1 MPTTFQ
7 CVPFCTVPQM
17 PPPPSPPLSP
27 SLPLFLSLPPSLP
40 PSLSVCL
47 SLARASASR
56 VREAYYKEQAVYCMP
71 SERER
76 ESSVHLTT
84 LVLSKVPVDVR
95 VLGACVWIDVR
106 VLAVL
111 DLRNAKKSI
120 RRTLPECSRLVQD
133 GVFTP
138 IIVVC
143 LMFKKNTS
151 WPSRSALTLFT
162 ASARVHLQYHR
173 I

>member
-1 MPTTFQ
+1 M
-7 CVPFCTVPQM
+7 C
-17 PPPPSPPLSP
+17 
-27 SLPLFLSLPPSLP
+27 
-40 PSLSVCL
+40 
-47 SLARASASR
+47 
-56 VREAYYKEQAVYCMP
+56 
-71 SERER
+71 
-76 ESSVHLTT
+76 LTT
-84 LVLSKVPVDVR
+84 IGTWSARSGLITRRREVPVDVR

-143 LMFKKNTS
+143 LMFKKNTY
-151 WPSRSALTLFT
+151 L
-162 ASARVHLQYHR
+162 
-173 I
+173 